1 MSSYPHDKPLGIV
14 LSTVTNSSLNTL
26 ISLAQQ
32 AEHYGLD
39 SVYINEGRGDAI
51 GTCVAV
57 ALSTSKIK
65 IGTNIANIYF
75 RAPYLAAHSI
85 NVLAEA
91 SEGRA
96 KIGFGISHRDILRS
110 IGIEMGD
117 ARPRL
122 ETYIKDVKAY
132 LRSRQEREKGPSNLK
147 TPLTS
152 IFAAAN
158 TVESAKIAGKVA
170 DGIMPYLSPI
180 SSLPLLLGSAVSE
193 AAKTSPGKS
202 FKCVLSIPTFFCEN
216 EEDAISAAKYNLA
229 FFANLPNY
237 RRQWRRAGFAEDI
250 DRIKEKYQMG
260 ASRREI
266 ARLIPMDLVEEVC
279 VYGKSIDCRK
289 KLEAFRAQGVDEPV
303 LAISPVSEDRNQAT
317 LRGIAGISA
326 RQP

>member
-1 MSSYPHDKPLGIV
+1 MVLAHTHDKPLGIV
-14 LSTVTNSSLNTL
+14 LSTVTDSSLNTL
-26 ISLAQQ
+26 IALAQQ
-32 AEHYGLD
+32 AEHCGLD

-51 GTCVAV
+51 GTCVAI
-57 ALSTSKIK
+57 ALSTSKIN

-75 RAPYLAAHSI
+75 RTPYLAAQSI
-85 NVLAEA
+85 SILAEA
-91 SEGRA
+91 SKGRA
-96 KIGFGISHRDILRS
+96 KIGFGISHREILRS

-117 ARPRL
+117 ARSRL
-122 ETYIKDVKAY
+122 KTYIEDVKTH
-132 LRSRQEREKGPSNLK
+132 LRSRQEKSAKKEE
-147 TPLTS
+147 TPLTP
-152 IFAAAN
+152 IFTAAN
-158 TVESAKIAGKVA
+158 TIESAKIAGKVA

-180 SSLPLLLGSAVSE
+180 SSLPLLLSSAVSE
-193 AAKTSPGKS
+193 AKNTGPGKS

-317 LRGIAGISA
+317 LRGIAEISA

>member
-1 MSSYPHDKPLGIV
+1 MVLAHTHDKPLGIV
-14 LSTVTNSSLNTL
+14 LSTVTDSSLNTL
-26 ISLAQQ
+26 IALAQR

-51 GTCVAV
+51 GTCVAI
-57 ALSTSKIK
+57 ALSTSKIN

-75 RAPYLAAHSI
+75 RTPYLAAQSI
-85 NVLAEA
+85 NMLAEA
-91 SEGRA
+91 SKGRA
-96 KIGFGISHRDILRS
+96 KIGFGISHREILRS

-117 ARPRL
+117 ARSRL
-122 ETYIKDVKAY
+122 ETYIKDVKTH
-132 LRSRQEREKGPSNLK
+132 LRSRQEKSAKKEE
-147 TPLTS
+147 TPLTP

-158 TVESAKIAGKVA
+158 TIESAKIAGKVA

-180 SSLPLLLGSAVSE
+180 SSLPLLLSSAVSE
-193 AAKTSPGKS
+193 AKKTGPGKS

-216 EEDAISAAKYNLA
+216 EEEAISAAKYNLA

-250 DRIKEKYQMG
+250 DRIKEKYHKG

-317 LRGIAGISA
+317 LRGIAEISA

>member
-1 MSSYPHDKPLGIV
+1 MVLAHTNDKPIGIV
-14 LSTVTNSSLNTL
+14 LSTVTDSSLNTL
-26 ISLAQQ
+26 IALAQR

-51 GTCVAV
+51 GTCVAI
-57 ALSTSKIK
+57 ALSTSKIN

-75 RAPYLAAHSI
+75 RTPYLAAQSI
-85 NVLAEA
+85 NILTEA
-91 SEGRA
+91 SKGRA
-96 KIGFGISHRDILRS
+96 KIGFGISHREILRS

-117 ARPRL
+117 ARSRL
-122 ETYIKDVKAY
+122 ETYIKDVKTY
-132 LRSRQEREKGPSNLK
+132 LRSRQEKSAKKEE
-147 TPLTS
+147 TPLTP

-158 TVESAKIAGKVA
+158 TLESAEIAGKVA

-180 SSLPLLLGSAVSE
+180 SSLPSLLSSAVSE
-193 AAKTSPGKS
+193 AEKTTPGKS
-202 FKCVLSIPTFFCEN
+202 FTCVLSIPTFICEN
-216 EEDAISAAKYNLA
+216 EENAISAAKYNLA

-260 ASRREI
+260 ASRREV

-303 LAISPVSEDRNQAT
+303 LAISPVSEERNQAT
-317 LRGIAGISA
+317 LRGIAEITA

>member
-1 MSSYPHDKPLGIV
+1 MVLAHTHDKPLGIV
-14 LSTVTNSSLNTL
+14 LSTVTDSSLNTL
-26 ISLAQQ
+26 IALAQR

-51 GTCVAV
+51 GTCVAI
-57 ALSTSKIK
+57 ALSTSKIN

-75 RAPYLAAHSI
+75 RTPYLAAQSI
-85 NVLAEA
+85 NMLAEA
-91 SEGRA
+91 SKGRA
-96 KIGFGISHRDILRS
+96 KIGFGISHREILRS

-117 ARPRL
+117 ARSRL
-122 ETYIKDVKAY
+122 KTYIEDVKTH
-132 LRSRQEREKGPSNLK
+132 LRSRQEKSAKKEE
-147 TPLTS
+147 TPLTP
-152 IFAAAN
+152 IFTAAN
-158 TVESAKIAGKVA
+158 TIESAKIAGKVA

-180 SSLPLLLGSAVSE
+180 SSLPLLLSSAVSE
-193 AAKTSPGKS
+193 AKKNDPGKS

-317 LRGIAGISA
+317 LRGIAEISA

>member
-1 MSSYPHDKPLGIV
+1 MPSYPHENPLGIV
-14 LSTVTNSSLNTL
+14 LSTVTGFSLNTL
-26 ISLAQQ
+26 ITLAQQ

-51 GTCVAV
+51 GACVAV
-57 ALSTSKIK
+57 ALSTSKIN

-75 RAPYLAAHSI
+75 RAPYLAAQSI
-85 NVLAEA
+85 NMLAEA
-91 SEGRA
+91 SKGRA

-117 ARPRL
+117 ARTRL
-122 ETYIKDVKAY
+122 ETYIKDVKAH
-132 LRSRQEREKGPSNLK
+132 LRSRQEREKGS
-147 TPLTS
+147 LTS

-158 TVESAKIAGKVA
+158 TIESAKIAGKVA

-180 SSLPLLLGSAVSE
+180 SSLPLLLSSAVSE
-193 AAKTSPGKS
+193 AKKNGPGKS

-229 FFANLPNY
+229 FFANFPNY
-237 RRQWRRAGFAEDI
+237 RRQWRRAGFVKAI

-317 LRGIAGISA
+317 LRGIAEISA